1 MLVALSGA
9 KIAGLVIV
17 GGLVL
22 SYLALRLST
31 PGRLQTMTELG
42 VRLDRRL
49 LYRDM
54 TVEEARQKIAD
65 WEAMSDAER
74 AVLPDEQSAE
84 IRKIR
89 RDLVAHRERWGP
101 EPDPE

>member
-9 KIAGLVIV
+9 KIAGIVIV
-17 GGLVL
+17 GGLVV

-49 LYRDM
+49 LYADM
-54 TVEEARQKIAD
+54 TVEEARQMVAE

-74 AVLPDEQSAE
+74 ADLPENRGAE

-89 RDLVAHRERWGP
+89 EDLAAHRDRWGP
-101 EPDPE
+101 EPDSD